1 MYKCLISEL
10 IDLCNNYLST
20 EDMALLN
27 SFYLEPPI
35 NILKDKNGIQYNQ
48 LNCTSYANLLNQNL
62 CMFLHKIETLDFIIS
77 IDLFNRFENVKHI
90 IEKVGALITSGGIF
104 AFTYE
109 RINKEDFNDSSR
121 PKSSALKSFPIKGG
135 VIQKLLVTSGFYIQH
150 EIDYPTYRKEDNF
163 IVLIIAQKK

>member
-1 MYKCLISEL
+1 
-10 IDLCNNYLST
+10 
-20 EDMALLN
+20 
-27 SFYLEPPI
+27 
-35 NILKDKNGIQYNQ
+35 
-48 LNCTSYANLLNQNL
+48 
-62 CMFLHKIETLDFIIS
+62 MFLHKIETLDFIIS
-77 IDLFNRFENVKHI
+77 IDLFNRFENVKPI
-90 IEKVGALITSGGIF
+90 IEKIGALITSGGIF

-121 PKSSALKSFPIKGG
+121 PKSSALKSFPIKDG